1 MLTTESYTIDGTL
14 EDLDEQISALED
26 AMDDLDSSTEQH
38 KALQQRRDRLR
49 YFTDG
54 LVWMRDEEGWGGD
67 AEIELG
73 AMNAG
78 ERAKMHREAPD
89 NAESEEMRLWF
100 VAASTTN
107 APYAGDDLTETFHG
121 LVDCHPAFVEWLEA
135 KANSLGIPSDTGN
148 RSARSSSATEG

>member
-1 MLTTESYTIDGTL
+1 MLTTESYTLDGALEALDDQID
-14 EDLDEQISALED
+14 ALED
-26 AMDDLDSSTEQH
+26 ALDDLDPSTDQH
-38 KALQQRRDRLR
+38 TGVQQRRDRLS
-49 YFTDG
+49 YFCDG
-54 LVWMRDEEGWGGD
+54 LVWMRDEVEWGGD

-89 NAESEEMRLWF
+89 NAGREEMRLWF
-100 VAASTTN
+100 VAASTAA

-135 KANSLGIPSDTGN
+135 KANALGIPSDTGN
-148 RSARSSSATEG
+148 RSGPSSSASKE